1 MKKLLATLMLIAGIV
16 SSWAQPSK
24 PLDLSVTLLELNNY
38 QLVSQK
44 GAANGY
50 VPLDSNSLV
59 PPSFIFPGFASAPNG
74 AIWSKSGATFGVIS
88 NLSIQPSGITAASIA
103 KLGQL
108 TIPGIGTPIFGVGIE
123 LSTIPLTLYGGN
135 NRVYVA
141 SGQTIGAADV
151 TFNNFTWSIN
161 SLGNFDLNSGA
172 IKGGLSMSNSSISN
186 VSSVSSPSG
195 LSINFTN
202 NRIVSLISGKDII
215 FSGNN
220 IGVQVPDIDTNALA
234 NPSTVD
240 VAKTYA
246 LNKKTADL
254 FYPQRNGA
262 NTWTFTQTFSN
273 GIVVTPAI
281 PISSGGT
288 GATNA
293 SQARQNLGIVVGSTN
308 GLQAW
313 SPILANLSTNTP
325 VNNNFMIG
333 SGVGASAA
341 WVSRT
346 PSQVRAIL
354 GIQSGVDTQP
364 YSDTLQ
370 YIVNT
375 VTNNTFNQRYIFVGD
390 QITRTLIARPANLA
404 RADLGLEINA
414 TNGVLGFSSYL
425 RDIAILG
432 VPQLN
437 EFIVG
442 TGSTW
447 TKRSATQVRDI
458 ISAQPAN
465 VTLSNISDSSY
476 VGDDNISLVG
486 NITNGTWNAS
496 TISVSR
502 GGTGATDASGAR
514 SNLGSTTIGDALFT
528 AQNQVAARQ
537 ALGLQ
542 VYNNTFTNSVN
553 TVEIGSTISSVTLGW
568 VISPT
573 NATYQLRNITRLN
586 QTNNITNNQSTLL
599 LTNLGLTAD
608 ATWTL
613 TVGDGL
619 GITNNTTTSV
629 LFQNY
634 MIWGRSTN
642 TSLNNT
648 NLQALHNSGGGA
660 GRAFTTSRS
669 RTISMSGTGQY
680 FYIAYP
686 QGFGAASFTVGGL
699 PNSAWTPFTNSYTNA
714 SGYVTNYL
722 IYRTDTLQFGS
733 NVGITIQ

>member
-1 MKKLLATLMLIAGIV
+1 MRKVVIALSLIMTVALA
-16 SSWAQPSK
+16 WAQPSK

-38 QLVSQK
+38 QLMSQK
-44 GAANGY
+44 GIANGY
-50 VPLDSNSLV
+50 APLDSNSLI
-59 PPSFIFPGFASAPNG
+59 PPSFIFPAFSASPDG
-74 AIWSKSGATFGVIS
+74 TIWSKSGTSFGAIS
-88 NLSIQPSGITAASIA
+88 NLAIQPSGITAASIVR
-103 KLGQL
+103 LGQL
-108 TIPGIGTPIFGVGIE
+108 TIPGVTTPIFGVGIE

-135 NRVYVA
+135 SRVYVA
-141 SGQTIGAADV
+141 SGQTIGAADIG
-151 TFNNFTWSIN
+151 FNNFTWSIN
-161 SLGNFDLNSGA
+161 SLGNFDLNGGA

-186 VSSVSSPSG
+186 VSSISSSSG

-202 NRIVSLISGKDII
+202 NRIVSLVSGKDII
-215 FSGNN
+215 FSGDG
-220 IGVQVPDIDTNALA
+220 IGVQVPDINTNDLA
-234 NPSTVD
+234 NPSTAD
-240 VAKTYA
+240 VALSYA

-254 FYPQRNGA
+254 FYPQKSGA
-262 NTWTFTQTFSN
+262 NTWIFPQTFSN
-273 GIVVTPAI
+273 GITVSPAI
-281 PISSGGT
+281 SISSGGT

-293 SQARQNLGIVVGSTN
+293 SQARQNLGIVVGTTN

-313 SPILANLSTNTP
+313 SPILANLSSNTP
-325 VNNNFMIG
+325 VNNNFMVG
-333 SGVGASAA
+333 SGIGASTA
-341 WVSRT
+341 WVLRT
-346 PSQVRAIL
+346 PSQVRTIL
-354 GIQSGVDTQP
+354 GIQAGVDTQP

-375 VTNNTFNQRYIFVGD
+375 VTNNTFTQRYIFVGD
-390 QITRTLIARPANLA
+390 QTTKTLIARPANLA

-414 TNGVLGFSSYL
+414 TNGVLGFNQYL

-432 VPQLN
+432 VPQTN

-442 TGSTW
+442 TGTSW
-447 TKRSATQVRDI
+447 SKRSALQVRDI

-465 VTLSNISDSSY
+465 ITLSNISDSSY
-476 VGDDNISLVG
+476 LGDDNIALVG
-486 NITNGTWNAS
+486 NITNGTWNGS

-502 GGTGATDASGAR
+502 GGTGATNASGAR

-528 AQNQVAARQ
+528 AQNQIAARQ

-542 VYNNTFTNSVN
+542 VYNNTFTNSIN
-553 TVEIGSTISSVTLGW
+553 TVEIGSTVNSVTLGW

-573 NATYQLRNITRLN
+573 NATYQLRNITGLN
-586 QTNNITNNQSTLL
+586 QTNSVTNNQSTLS
-599 LTNLGLTAD
+599 LTNLGLTAG

-619 GITNNTTTSV
+619 GITNTATTSV

-634 MIWGRSTN
+634 MTWGRTTN
-642 TSLNNT
+642 ATLNNQA
-648 NLQALHNSGGGA
+648 LQALHTTGGGA
-660 GRAFTTSRS
+660 GRAFATSRS

-686 QGFGAASFTVGGL
+686 QGFGEASFTVGGL
-699 PNSAWTPFTNSYTNA
+699 PNSAWTAFTNSYTNS

-733 NVGITIQ
+733 NVGITVQ

>member
-1 MKKLLATLMLIAGIV
+1 
-16 SSWAQPSK
+16 
-24 PLDLSVTLLELNNY
+24 
-38 QLVSQK
+38 
-44 GAANGY
+44 
-50 VPLDSNSLV
+50 V
-59 PPSFIFPGFASAPNG
+59 PPSFIFPGFVNAPNG
-74 AIWSKSGATFGVIS
+74 TIWSKSGTSFGAIS
-88 NLSIQPSGITAASIA
+88 NLSIQPSGITAASIT

-108 TIPGIGTPIFGVGIE
+108 TVPGIVTPVFGVGVE

-135 NRVYVA
+135 GRVYVA

-151 TFNNFTWSIN
+151 GFNNFTWSIN
-161 SLGNFDLNSGA
+161 SLGNFDFNRGA

-186 VSSVSSPSG
+186 VSSISSPSG

-202 NRIVSLISGKDII
+202 NRIVSLVSGKDII

-220 IGVQVPDIDTNALA
+220 IGVQVPDVDTNALA

-240 VAKTYA
+240 IANSYA
-246 LNKKTADL
+246 LNKKTADI
-254 FYPQRNGA
+254 FYPQKSGA
-262 NTWTFTQTFSN
+262 NTWVFTQTFSN

-281 PISSGGT
+281 PITSGGT

-293 SQARQNLGIVVGSTN
+293 SQARQNLGIVVGTTN

-313 SPILANLSTNTP
+313 SPILASLSSNTP
-325 VNNNFMIG
+325 INNNFMVG

-341 WVSRT
+341 WTSRT
-346 PSQVRAIL
+346 PSQVRTIL
-354 GIQSGVDTQP
+354 GIQAGVDTQP

-375 VTNNTFNQRYIFVGD
+375 TTNNTFNQRYLFVGD
-390 QITRTLIARPANLA
+390 PVTKTLIARPANLA

-414 TNGVLGFSSYL
+414 TNGVLAFNSYL
-425 RDIAILG
+425 RDIANLG
-432 VPQLN
+432 IPQIN

-442 TGSTW
+442 SGSTW
-447 TKRSATQVRDI
+447 TKRSAVQVRDI

-465 VTLSNISDSSY
+465 IILSNVSDSSY
-476 VGDDNISLVG
+476 IGDDNIALLG
-486 NITNGTWNAS
+486 NVTNGTWNGS
-496 TISVSR
+496 TIALSR
-502 GGTGATDASGAR
+502 GGTGATNATQAR

-528 AQNQVAARQ
+528 AQNQIAARQ

-542 VYNNTFTNSVN
+542 TYNNTFTNSVN
-553 TVEIGSTISSVTLGW
+553 TVEIGSTVNSVTLGW
-568 VISPT
+568 TLSPT
-573 NATYQLRNITRLN
+573 NATYASRNIVGLG
-586 QTNNITNNQSTLL
+586 QTTNITNNQSTLS
-599 LTNLGLTAD
+599 LTNLGLSSDT
-608 ATWTL
+608 TWTL

-619 GITNNTTTSV
+619 GVTNTATTSIA
-629 LFQNY
+629 FQNY
-634 MIWGRSTN
+634 MIWGRTTN
-642 TSLNNT
+642 VSLSNSA
-648 NLQALHNSGGGA
+648 LQALHTTGGGA
-660 GRAFTTSRS
+660 GRAFATSRS

-686 QGFGAASFTVGGL
+686 QGFGAASFIVGGL
-699 PNSAWTPFTNSYTNA
+699 LNSAWTTFTNSYTNS